1 MSPGRD
7 PNPDRTARRAAEGR
21 GRRAEALAV
30 FWLRLKGYRVL
41 ARRARTP
48 VGEIDLILRRGD
60 IVAFVEVKAR
70 DRLADALGALTPT
83 QCRRI
88 ERAAR
93 WWMAHR
99 GAATPDRRMPDANIL
114 GGKSLPFGRKGLH
127 ACALRFDLVAI
138 GARGRPHHLPDAWR
152 PPA

>member
-1 MSPGRD
+1 MTMRRD
-7 PNPDRTARRAAEGR
+7 AQTPEARRRAAEGR

-30 FWLRLKGYRVL
+30 LWLRLKGYRVL

-48 VGEIDLILRRGD
+48 VGEIDLILRRGAV
-60 IVAFVEVKAR
+60 VAFVEVKAR
-70 DRLADALGALTPT
+70 DRLEDALSALTPG

-99 GAATPDRRMPDANIL
+99 TAGTGER
-114 GGKSLPFGRKGLH
+114 GRGREHGL
-127 ACALRFDLVAI
+127 AGCAWRFDLVAI
-138 GARGRPHHLPDAWR
+138 GAGGRPRHLPDAWR
-152 PPA
+152 PPG